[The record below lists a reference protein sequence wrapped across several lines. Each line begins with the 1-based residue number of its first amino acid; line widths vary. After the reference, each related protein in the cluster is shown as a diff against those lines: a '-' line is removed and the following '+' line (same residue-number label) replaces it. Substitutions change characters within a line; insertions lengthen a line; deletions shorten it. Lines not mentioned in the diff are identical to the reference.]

1 MNNTTNLCIIFVVI
15 IATVVLAFAGV
26 LMDMHDQLAQRNEQI
41 QMLEDQIAG
50 LESDLGTVK
59 KGAWNMVE
67 SFGGSSGFTTE
78 YFYVA
83 GTELRI
89 NWVAYTGVEASIV
102 FGISVYKEG
111 QSEAYETFTNLE
123 DQGTVFLQNLEKGN
137 YYLDVSEDNADQ
149 WSITVETWIPPN

>member
-1 MNNTTNLCIIFVVI
+1 MQ
-15 IATVVLAFAGV
+15 
-26 LMDMHDQLAQRNEQI
+26 DQLTQKNGQI
-41 QMLEDQIAG
+41 QTLQNQIVDLEN
-50 LESDLGTVK
+50 DLGAVK
-59 KGAWNMVE
+59 KGEWNVVE

-89 NWVAYTGVEASIV
+89 NWVAYTGVDASIV
-102 FGISVYKEG
+102 FGVSVYKEG

-137 YYLDVSEDNADQ
+137 YYLDVTEDNADQ

>member
-1 MNNTTNLCIIFVVI
+1 LNNTTNLCIIFVVI
-15 IATVVLAFAGV
+15 IAAVVLAFAGV
-26 LMDMHDQLAQRNEQI
+26 LMDMQDQLAQRNEQI
-41 QMLEDQIAG
+41 QTLEDQIAG
-50 LESDLGTVK
+50 LEGDLGTVK
-59 KGAWNMVE
+59 KGTWNVVE
-67 SFGGSSGFTTE
+67 SFGGSSGSTTE

-137 YYLDVSEDNADQ
+137 YYLDVSADNADQ
-149 WSITVETWIPPN
+149 WSITVETWIPPD

>member
-1 MNNTTNLCIIFVVI
+1 LCIIFVTI
-15 IATVVLAFAGV
+15 IATVVLAFATV
-26 LMDMHDQLAQRNEQI
+26 LMGMQNQLAQKNEQI
-41 QMLEDQIAG
+41 QTLQDQIAD
-50 LESDLGTVK
+50 LENDLGTVK
-59 KGAWNMVE
+59 KGTWNLVE

-89 NWVAYTGVEASIV
+89 NWVAYTGVDASIV
-102 FGISVYKEG
+102 FGISVYKQG
-111 QSEAYETFTNLE
+111 QSEVYETFTNLE

-137 YYLDVSEDNADQ
+137 YYFNVYEDNADQ

>member
-1 MNNTTNLCIIFVVI
+1 MNNTNSLCIIFVAI
-15 IATVVLAFAGV
+15 IATVVLAFASV
-26 LMDMHDQLAQRNEQI
+26 LMGMQDQLAQKNEQI
-41 QMLEDQIAG
+41 QTLQDQIAD
-50 LESDLGTVK
+50 LENDLGTVK
-59 KGAWNMVE
+59 KGAWNVVE

-89 NWVAYTGVEASIV
+89 NWVAYTGVDASIV
-102 FGISVYKEG
+102 FAISVYKEG

>member
-1 MNNTTNLCIIFVVI
+1 
-15 IATVVLAFAGV
+15 VVLGFASV
-26 LMDMHDQLAQRNEQI
+26 LVSMQDQLAQKNEQI
-41 QMLEDQIAG
+41 QTLQDQIAG

-59 KGAWNMVE
+59 KGAWNVVE

-89 NWVAYTGVEASIV
+89 NWVAYTGVDASIV
-102 FGISVYKEG
+102 FGISVYREG
-111 QSEAYETFTNLE
+111 QGEAYEVFADLE

-137 YYLDVSEDNADQ
+137 YYLDVSEENADQ